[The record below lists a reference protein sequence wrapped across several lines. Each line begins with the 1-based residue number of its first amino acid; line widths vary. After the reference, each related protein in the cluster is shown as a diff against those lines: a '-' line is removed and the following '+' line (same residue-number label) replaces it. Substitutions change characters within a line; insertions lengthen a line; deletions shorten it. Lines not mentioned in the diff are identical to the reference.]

1 MGLHV
6 LHGFETSTT
15 IDQIHSTRIHCKL
28 CCLSLR
34 SLSHMNNWL
43 HAHKS
48 LLNKHNHTYLQPL
61 PNIYFPEVSRHLG
74 HDAPYLLMSLALTN
88 APSSIHFIY
97 IYITMVLKNPNMVIT
112 CLWESSIRSSILS
125 FFLWTWWCW
134 WYHQNHQPFLIESIA
149 WMGWPLAKLAL
160 VFNGHIFLGVLAP
173 LSYYSA
179 CRERYVAGMWG
190 RRDQKQ

>member
-1 MGLHV
+1 MVFKRPRQSIKFILLEFIV
-6 LHGFETSTT
+6 RYVVSLSV
-15 IDQIHSTRIHCKL
+15 
-28 CCLSLR
+28 LSLIWTIG
-34 SLSHMNNWL
+34 SMHTKVCWTNTIT
-43 HAHKS
+43 
-48 LLNKHNHTYLQPL
+48 TYLQPL
-61 PNIYFPEVSRHLG
+61 PYIYFPEVSRHLG